1 MTSLRLG
8 IRAHD
13 LPATSL
19 TELLTQAE
27 QYPFTHLHFAPAKLA
42 QIGLGSDLTPG
53 LADYLHQQLQSHGL
67 AVSILGCYVN
77 IVHPDPQIREK
88 NLQHFEDY
96 LSLARWF
103 GSPIVATE
111 TGSVSEAGYTEANF
125 SEAAFEQVVTSVR
138 CLAKTAEKL
147 GTVFAIEPG
156 MNHPICTIEKTRRL
170 FNLVDSPN
178 MKIICDPVNLI
189 TTENYQQQTQLID
202 EFLDDFGDRIVTFH
216 LKDFTIQQNHCDV
229 VSFGQGQL
237 ARAYFIKA
245 IIARFPHTFCTFEG
259 IQPQDI
265 SSAITELRRYA
276 TIDPV

>member
-19 TELLTQAE
+19 TELLKQAE

-53 LADYLHQQLQSHGL
+53 LANYLHQQLQSHGL
-67 AVSILGCYVN
+67 TVSILGCYVN
-77 IVHPDPQIREK
+77 IVHPNPQIREK

-103 GSPIVATE
+103 NNPIVATE
-111 TGSVSEAGYTEANF
+111 TGSVSEDGYSEANF
-125 SEAAFEQVVTSVR
+125 SKAAFDQVVASVR
-138 CLAKTAEKL
+138 RLANTAEKL

-156 MNHPICTIEKTRRL
+156 MNHPICTLEKTRRL

-189 TTENYQQQTQLID
+189 TTENYRQQKQLID
-202 EFLDDFGDRIVTFH
+202 EFLEDFGERIITFH
-216 LKDFTIQQNHCDV
+216 LKDFTIRHHRCDV
-229 VSFGQGQL
+229 VSFGQGQF
-237 ARAYFIKA
+237 AREYFIKA

-265 SSAITELRRYA
+265 SPAIAELRRYVN
-276 TIDPV
+276 IDLV